1 METYGLQTA
10 NGTSLPKVWAHSQ
23 LRDPFHSN
31 NTVQPW
37 VHELQTSF
45 LYFIILCT
53 STAAFIWWVEKVL
66 MNISY
71 DFSKCRRH
79 CKNWEHIQTLSH
91 TGFSSEM
98 ILTQK
103 QKVQCCARKNLKRFR
118 KKISLLSETWCLQVW
133 SHRSLPVYLFT
144 IV

>member
-66 MNISY
+66 MNISS

>member
-31 NTVQPW
+31 NTTQPW

-45 LYFIILCT
+45 LYFIILST
-53 STAAFIWWVEKVL
+53 STAAFIWRVEKVL

-79 CKNWEHIQTLSH
+79 CRNWEHTQTLSH

-98 ILTQK
+98 IHTQK
-103 QKVQCCARKNLKRFR
+103 QKVQFCACKNLKRFR
-118 KKISLLSETWCLQVW
+118 KNISLLSEAWCPQVQ
-133 SHRSLPVYLFT
+133 SNRSLLVYLLT